1 MSDMKKILAFGDSIM
16 KGVVVDKD
24 RSVSDNI
31 KYTVYDNCF
40 TDQCSKRLGVE
51 IENFGKFGSTIAV
64 GKKILNRHIQNLAGA
79 EFALLKFGGN
89 DSAYKWNE
97 IGDDPDRH
105 HEPNTSLESFRQ
117 QYLDVA
123 QEIKDLGVTPVLLS
137 LPPIDTEKYYASVTR
152 GMDERQK
159 ANVEKWLL
167 GQPSYIYNWHEIYNL
182 EIFKLA
188 AQNNFKLIDLTSAFL
203 ERRDYKSMLCDDGM
217 HPNERGHRLIA
228 DTICNNL
235 ALV

>member
-1 MSDMKKILAFGDSIM
+1 MKKILAFGDSII
-16 KGVVVDKD
+16 KGVIVDRN

-31 KYTVYDNCF
+31 KYTVSDDCF

-51 IENFGKFGSTIAV
+51 IDNFGKFGSTIAV
-64 GKKILNRHIQNLAGA
+64 GKKILDRHLGDLKDA

-97 IGDDPDRH
+97 IGDDPYRH
-105 HEPNTSLESFRQ
+105 HEPNTDLATFRQ
-117 QYLDVA
+117 QYIDVA
-123 QEIKDLGVTPVLLS
+123 KEIQEQGVTPVILT
-137 LPPIDTEKYYASVTR
+137 LPPINTEKYYESVTR
-152 GMDERQK
+152 GMTEQQK
-159 ANVEKWLL
+159 ANVDTWLN

-182 EIFKLA
+182 EIFKIA
-188 AQNNFKLIDLTSAFL
+188 AQYNFRLIDITSAFL
-203 ERRDYKSMLCDDGM
+203 NRRDFKSLLCEDGM

-235 ALV
+235 ALI

>member
-1 MSDMKKILAFGDSIM
+1 MKKILAFGDSII
-16 KGVVVDKD
+16 KGVVIDKD

-31 KYTVYDNCF
+31 KYTVSDNCF
-40 TDQCSKRLGVE
+40 TDECSRRLGVE
-51 IENFGKFGSTIAV
+51 IENYGKFGSTISA
-64 GKKILNRHIQNLAGA
+64 GKRIIDRNLSKLEGA
-79 EFALLKFGGN
+79 EYVLLKFGGN

-97 IGDDPDRH
+97 IGEDPDRH

-123 QEIKDLGVTPVLLS
+123 NEIKDLGATPILLS
-137 LPPIDTEKYYASVTR
+137 MPPINTEKYYESVTR

-159 ANVEKWLL
+159 ANVEKWLH

-188 AQNNFKLIDLTSAFL
+188 AQNNFRLIDITSAFL
-203 ERRDYKSMLCDDGM
+203 NRMDFKSLICDDGM

-228 DTICNNL
+228 DTICNSL
-235 ALV
+235 ALI